1 MLNKTAHAGLAVFG
15 TGRAFLL
22 LSNPYFRVFGFRT
35 VRPKRSFEYKHD
47 KRAKDMPA
55 QAAENSS
62 HPPHHLI
69 VCHKYGYIYAC
80 HYPFEAADS
89 TS

>member
-35 VRPKRSFEYKHD
+35 VRPKRSFEYKYD
-47 KRAKDMPA
+47 KHAKDMPV
-55 QAAENSS
+55 QAA
-62 HPPHHLI
+62 
-69 VCHKYGYIYAC
+69 
-80 HYPFEAADS
+80 
-89 TS
+89 